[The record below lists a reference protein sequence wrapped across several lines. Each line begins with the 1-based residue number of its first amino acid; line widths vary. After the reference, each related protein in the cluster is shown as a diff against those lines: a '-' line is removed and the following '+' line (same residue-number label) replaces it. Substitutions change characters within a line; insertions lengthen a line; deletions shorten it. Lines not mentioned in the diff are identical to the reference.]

1 MLHVMMKS
9 INESSPEIPDTPTST
24 TTNENDTHDSDQFA
38 ATSKNTWC
46 ITYNLYMDNLS
57 DEDDDEAIVS
67 TIYDDLNNGQV
78 FDWDNEI
85 QNFITLL
92 KLSPSFKPK
101 IYKNQVPQKKIFS
114 QFKNIPSK
122 YRSNHD
128 YSSL

>member
-1 MLHVMMKS
+1 M
-9 INESSPEIPDTPTST
+9 NQEIPDTPTST
-24 TTNENDTHDSDQFA
+24 TTNENDTHDFDQFA

-101 IYKNQVPQKKIFS
+101 INKNEVPQKKIFS

>member
-24 TTNENDTHDSDQFA
+24 TTTIENDTHNSDQFA

-78 FDWDNEI
+78 LI
-85 QNFITLL
+85 GTM
-92 KLSPSFKPK
+92 KSKTSSP
-101 IYKNQVPQKKIFS
+101 Y
-114 QFKNIPSK
+114 
-122 YRSNHD
+122 
-128 YSSL
+128 